1 MTIPAEVT
9 GGVKQAGTILI
20 SGHRNPDGDCTGSM
34 LALAAGLRC
43 LGKTVYTVSRDPV
56 PVQYRRLPGVRD
68 LLKTTDVVPDLAV
81 AVDCSRK
88 DVLGAPQILFEKA
101 AGVLEIDHHDQR
113 EPFGNLH
120 LIDTSAASV
129 GEIVYSL
136 LMELEVPIDRDMAMN
151 MLTSIIVE
159 TNSFRLPA
167 VRPRTFEICA
177 RLLETGIDFLEL
189 TDMVYWSQS
198 KQAVILSG
206 ICFSRSRFLKGDR
219 LVWSIVKLKDFERVR
234 GKDENVDAV
243 ADDMRAIKGVRV
255 AILFRE
261 KEDNTLR
268 VSLRSK
274 GRINVGR
281 LAEQFGGGGHNDVA
295 GCVIPNSRHAMRK
308 VVAAAEALL
317 K

>member
-9 GGVKQAGTILI
+9 ERVKKADTILI
-20 SGHRNPDGDCTGSM
+20 AGHRNPDGDCTGSM
-34 LALAAGLRC
+34 LGLGAGLRR

-56 PVQYRRLPGVRD
+56 PAQYRKLPGAREVQ
-68 LLKTTDVVPDLAV
+68 KTADVVPELAV

-88 DVLGAPQILFEKA
+88 DVLGAPQSLFDQA
-101 AGVLEIDHHDQR
+101 ADVLEIDHHDQR
-113 EPFGNLH
+113 ESFGSLQ
-120 LIDTSAASV
+120 LVDTSAASV
-129 GEIVYSL
+129 GEIVYEL
-136 LMELEVPIDRDMAMN
+136 LTALGVDLTRDIAEDI
-151 MLTSIIVE
+151 LTSIIVE
-159 TNSFRLPA
+159 TNSFRLPS
-167 VRPRTFEICA
+167 VSPRTFEICA
-177 RLLETGIDFLEL
+177 RLLETGVDFLSL

-206 ICFSRSRFLKGDR
+206 ICFSRARFLKGDR
-219 LVWSIVKLKDFERVR
+219 LVWSIVRLRDFERVQ

-243 ADDMRAIKGVRV
+243 ADDMRAIRSVRV

-274 GRINVGR
+274 GRVNVGR

-295 GCVIPNSRHAMRK
+295 GCVIPNTRGAMRK
-308 VVAAAEALL
+308 VIAAAETLL